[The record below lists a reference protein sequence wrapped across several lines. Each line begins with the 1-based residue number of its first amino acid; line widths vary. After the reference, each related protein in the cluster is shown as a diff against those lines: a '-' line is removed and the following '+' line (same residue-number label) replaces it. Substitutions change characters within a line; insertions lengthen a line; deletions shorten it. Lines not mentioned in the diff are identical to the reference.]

1 MKRFLDKRVIGY
13 ILWAVVFAAVLII
26 WRFPYQS
33 LVDRLEAIAS
43 SQTGLNF
50 ALTDVSFI
58 LPSGLKVGR
67 CTVRSGDGGEP
78 LFEATQVHT
87 RLKVIPLLKGSLA
100 FTVRGRAYDGSV
112 NGSFFLAPLHHV
124 QRYRLRVTGQTIR
137 LEGQPVISEL
147 AGRPL
152 TGVVSGEI
160 ELQGEF
166 ADLLSSVGG
175 GTFQLVDGS
184 CSIESPFL
192 REDTLKGLELSASIA
207 LSGGSLHIKNCQF
220 SGQGLEGTVSGEIK
234 LQPGLS
240 ASILNLA
247 GLGQV
252 DPDLLNIPTD
262 KRRVAEA
269 FLNQGKPLPFKVR
282 GTVAE
287 PVLTLF

>member
-1 MKRFLDKRVIGY
+1 MKRFLNKRVIGY
-13 ILWAVVFAAVLII
+13 FFWAVVFAAILII

-33 LVDRLEAIAS
+33 LVDRLEAVGS
-43 SQTGLNF
+43 SRLGLNF
-50 ALTDVSFI
+50 ALTDVSFT

-67 CTVRSGDGGEP
+67 CTVRSEDGGEP
-78 LFEATQVHT
+78 FFEATQVHT

-112 NGSFFLAPLHHV
+112 NGSFFLAPLHDV
-124 QRYRLRVTGQTIR
+124 QRYRLRVTGEKVR
-137 LEGQPVISEL
+137 LEGQPVVSEL
-147 AGRPL
+147 IGRPL

-160 ELQGEF
+160 ELEGEF
-166 ADLLSSVGG
+166 ADMLSSAGG

-184 CSIESPFL
+184 CSIDSPFL
-192 REDTLKGLELSASIA
+192 REKTLKGLEVSASIV
-207 LSGGSLHIKNCQF
+207 LSGGSLQVKNCQF
-220 SGQGLEGTVSGEIK
+220 KGQGLEGTVSGEVK

-240 ASILNLA
+240 TSILNLA

-252 DPDLLNIPTD
+252 DPNLLNIPAD

-287 PVLTLF
+287 PRLQLF